1 MPGPLVITNVSK
13 KAIRRLLE
21 EDAYRADTKQAIK
34 NLDGLDVLQRCKKLN
49 AFLKK
54 VSTNHPRHTL
64 FPFPRCMRYSLESS
78 GGKRE
83 WNRGRKGWEGATEE
97 ENGQGG
103 KVSLNWNAKEGKLYQ
118 GPGKEG

>member
-1 MPGPLVITNVSK
+1 MPGPLLVTNVSK

-54 VSTNHPRHTL
+54 VSTDNPRHT
-64 FPFPRCMRYSLESS
+64 FSPCPRRMRCPLESY
-78 GGKRE
+78 GGKGNGIEGGRDGRE
-83 WNRGRKGWEGATEE
+83 R
-97 ENGQGG
+97 
-103 KVSLNWNAKEGKLYQ
+103 
-118 GPGKEG
+118 